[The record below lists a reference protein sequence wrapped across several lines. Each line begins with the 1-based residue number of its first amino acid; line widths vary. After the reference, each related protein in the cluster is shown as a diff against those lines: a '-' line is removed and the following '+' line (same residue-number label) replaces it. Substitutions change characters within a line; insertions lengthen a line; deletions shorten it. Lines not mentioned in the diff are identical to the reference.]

1 MGAMLAGLVIN
12 VGGPLLIFVNNKID
26 PNRMLL
32 AAIIF
37 GILAISCYMA
47 CVKLST
53 ERIVAPERPASAKG
67 GMGKTVKG
75 LFKNKP
81 LITILFASLLFMMCM
96 MLIGAVNVYLFK
108 DYFQNAAALSIVG
121 LIQTATVFLAIPL
134 VQPLVKKFGKK
145 EIASAGMLLAALSY
159 GVLYF
164 LPNAS
169 LTTFLIGSAF
179 GMFGYGFFNLVVW
192 AFVTDVIDYHEL
204 LTGLREDG
212 TVYSIYSF
220 ARKVGQA
227 LAGGVGGFAIAAVG
241 YSATVKVQSDA
252 ALSGIHTLATLLPAV
267 IYLVVFLILVFIYP
281 LNKAR
286 LSKLTVDLAA
296 KRKETEVE

>member
-1 MGAMLAGLVIN
+1 
-12 VGGPLLIFVNNKID
+12 
-26 PNRMLL
+26 
-32 AAIIF
+32 
-37 GILAISCYMA
+37 
-47 CVKLST
+47 
-53 ERIVAPERPASAKG
+53 
-67 GMGKTVKG
+67 MGKTVKG

-81 LITILFASLLFMMCM
+81 LITILVASLLFMMCM

-108 DYFQNAAALSIVG
+108 DYFGNAAALSIVG

-134 VQPLVKKFGKK
+134 VKPLVINLVKKKQHQSGCY
-145 EIASAGMLLAALSY
+145 LQPLSY

-164 LPNAS
+164 LPNAG
-169 LTTFLIGSAF
+169 LTVFLVGSAI

-241 YSATVKVQSDA
+241 YN
-252 ALSGIHTLATLLPAV
+252 ATLE
-267 IYLVVFLILVFIYP
+267 INQTQHLVEFIH
-281 LNKAR
+281 
-286 LSKLTVDLAA
+286 
-296 KRKETEVE
+296 